1 MGQKACLKDS
11 KGNLWFGTV
20 KGITMFNP
28 ELDRTNTVP
37 PPVYFTGFEVF
48 GKDYPISPNFR
59 LKHNQNYLG
68 FAFIGLSLTSP
79 EDVSYRYR
87 LEGIDRG
94 WFKTKNR
101 SVSYPYLPSGTY
113 TFKVIARNNEG
124 IESVTPAET
133 RFIIQPP
140 FWHTWWFLLLSG
152 FSILSLLVLIVLWRF
167 KREKEK
173 IANEARDKQLVTAQ
187 KMELLGTLAG
197 GAVHDL
203 KNLLSIIIGYSKI
216 AVQQVGQVDDEK
228 IKPIENIKNT
238 ALTAVQVVKQILAFT
253 RQSYDET
260 VAANLPDLL
269 DDIVEILKV
278 TTPTEIKILWERPG
292 QELLSYINPTRFQQV
307 VMNLCLNAVQA
318 ITREGEI
325 KISLCKDPL
334 NWIIL
339 EVSDTGSGIEKEIL
353 NRIFDPLFTTKEPGK
368 GTGLGLF
375 VVKRFVDEQKGKIE
389 VRSQPGVGT
398 TFKLFLP
405 PTHH

>member
-1 MGQKACLKDS
+1 
-11 KGNLWFGTV
+11 
-20 KGITMFNP
+20 
-28 ELDRTNTVP
+28 
-37 PPVYFTGFEVF
+37 
-48 GKDYPISPNFR
+48 
-59 LKHNQNYLG
+59 
-68 FAFIGLSLTSP
+68 
-79 EDVSYRYR
+79 
-87 LEGIDRG
+87 
-94 WFKTKNR
+94 
-101 SVSYPYLPSGTY
+101 
-113 TFKVIARNNEG
+113 
-124 IESVTPAET
+124 
-133 RFIIQPP
+133 
-140 FWHTWWFLLLSG
+140 
-152 FSILSLLVLIVLWRF
+152 VLWRF
-167 KREKEK
+167 KRVKEN

-389 VRSQPGVGT
+389 VRSQPGEGT